1 MYTVRF
7 AQLEVGSAYR
17 PILYQ
22 SESVDNCV
30 QVALNIHH
38 ASNVPH
44 NVSVQQECEEP
55 KIFREVLFLTTDID
69 LDVPDTPY
77 HGKA

>member
-1 MYTVRF
+1 MYTVRY

-17 PILYQ
+17 PVFYQ
-22 SESVDNCV
+22 SERVDDCC
-30 QVALNIHH
+30 QVAINLHR

-44 NVSVQQECEEP
+44 NVSVHQECEEP

-69 LDVPDTPY
+69 LDVPDTPAY
-77 HGKA
+77 GKA